1 MCVSPMTSDA
11 EHFFMC
17 LLTTYMSS
25 LVTIQILCPF
35 LIVFFMLL
43 LLSCFSHVRPCA
55 TPQTAAHQAPPSLGF
70 SRQEY
75 QGGSP
80 FPSPMHAC
88 MLSHFSHVQLCAT
101 PWTAA
106 HQAPLSTGFFRQE
119 YWSWVAMSF
128 FLYVKFM
135 YFFVFL
141 DINLLSEISFTN
153 NFSHSVGHLL
163 ILLVASSA
171 VKSLQSD
178 VVLLVYFCF
187 LLSLPEETNF

>member
-1 MCVSPMTSDA
+1 MCVSLVTSDA

-55 TPQTAAHQAPPSLGF
+55 TPQTAAHQAPPSLRF

-75 QGGSP
+75 WSGSP
-80 FPSPMHAC
+80 FPSPMHAR

-106 HQAPLSTGFFRQE
+106 HQAPLSTGFLRQE
-119 YWSWVAMSF
+119 YWSGLPCPSFFMLSLCISLYFWISISYQRYHSQITSSILWVAF
-128 FLYVKFM
+128 
-135 YFFVFL
+135 
-141 DINLLSEISFTN
+141 
-153 NFSHSVGHLL
+153 
-163 ILLVASSA
+163 
-171 VKSLQSD
+171 
-178 VVLLVYFCF
+178 
-187 LLSLPEETNF
+187 

>member
-1 MCVSPMTSDA
+1 MFDLKYLWKTSRHTKEKID
-11 EHFFMC
+11 
-17 LLTTYMSS
+17 LTK
-25 LVTIQILCPF
+25 IKIRKE
-35 LIVFFMLL
+35 I
-43 LLSCFSHVRPCA
+43 RKI
-55 TPQTAAHQAPPSLGF
+55 
-70 SRQEY
+70 EI
-75 QGGSP
+75 
-80 FPSPMHAC
+80 MHAC

-171 VKSLQSD
+171 VKSL
-178 VVLLVYFCF
+178 
-187 LLSLPEETNF
+187 